1 MSLTIITKSGH
12 EFFTNVGSEKLIGE
26 LCKLVNAK
34 YTDVFEDTRAF
45 YIKNDLDFSK
55 MEKIKREC
63 EEEGMIYMP
72 PTIAYNMTEKESQ
85 DTANKLRSLISRSEE
100 LFPKYKYYFEKSCN
114 HEDFKFFVEDI
125 ALDFEKSK
133 GYRCI

>member
-12 EFFTNVGSEKLIGE
+12 DFFTSVGSEKLIGE

-34 YTDVFEDTRAF
+34 YTDIFEEQKAF
-45 YIKNDLDFSK
+45 YAKNNLDFSK
-55 MEKIKREC
+55 IEKIK
-63 EEEGMIYMP
+63 EESEKNGWSFYP
-72 PTIAYNMTEKESQ
+72 PTIAYNMTEEEAQ

-100 LFPKYKYYFEKSCN
+100 LFPKYKSYFHESCN
-114 HEDFKFFVEDI
+114 QEDFQVFIEDI
-125 ALDFEKSK
+125 ASDFEKSK